1 MKQKYHCR
9 FKMLSTTKRPAVES
23 LHKQRRDKIWLSQRH
38 PPRKSCT
45 AAKGLPE
52 ASKPHAQRESE

>member
-23 LHKQRRDKIWLSQRH
+23 LHRADMCKRS
-38 PPRKSCT
+38 SVT
-45 AAKGLPE
+45 AASTQE
-52 ASKPHAQRESE
+52 IMHHCREPS